1 LTGSGKKVTSFA
13 PSLKIK
19 EIVMNIKAI
28 QIANMFSL
36 KGEAISAESFGCGHI
51 NDTFLVETDEGE
63 KYILQQINTSVFKN
77 PDALM
82 TNIVSVT
89 EFLKKK
95 IAEILIFVNLG
106 LHTVFVFILLWLKA
120 SIEFFALSFMISLLI
135 YLLFSLVR
143 YKVFCG
149 REEKP

>member
-1 LTGSGKKVTSFA
+1 MAQTLFIVCA
-13 PSLKIK
+13 SL
-19 EIVMNIKAI
+19 
-28 QIANMFSL
+28 IAL
-36 KGEAISAESFGCGHI
+36 LH
-51 NDTFLVETDEGE
+51 L
-63 KYILQQINTSVFKN
+63 LSV
-77 PDALM
+77 
-82 TNIVSVT
+82 
-89 EFLKKK
+89 FLKKK